1 MARALRKTAGV
12 MGAGA
17 GAVALL
23 GLGYAGITWYRYGKV
38 ARGGPRDPLVD
49 HFIPKYEVREVHR
62 TRVAAPAEL
71 TFLAAHD
78 LDLQRSTI
86 VRALFTGRELLMG
99 GERSKREQ
107 GPGFLAEVLA
117 LGWRVLAEE
126 PGRELVI
133 GAVTQPWK
141 SEVEFL
147 GVAPEEFAAFKEPGY
162 AKIVWTLSAK
172 PVGEAASIFSTET
185 RVVTTDP
192 DSRARFR
199 RYWAVFS
206 PGILLIRYETLRLV
220 RREAERLAALERA
233 PVTGISLHGE
243 QAAIAQAA
251 ATGAVRPGPTEPGVF

>member
-1 MARALRKTAGV
+1 
-12 MGAGA
+12 
-17 GAVALL
+17 L

-49 HFIPKYEVREVHR
+49 RFMPKYEVREVHQ
-62 TRVAAPAEL
+62 TRVAAPAEV

-99 GERSKREQ
+99 GEHAKREQ

-141 SEVEFL
+141 VDVQFL
-147 GVAPEEFAAFKEPGY
+147 GLGPEDFTDFKVPGY
-162 AKIVWTLSAK
+162 AKIVWTLSVK
-172 PVGEAASIFSTET
+172 PVGVAESIFSTET
-185 RVVTTDP
+185 RVATTDP
-192 DSRARFR
+192 ESRARFR
-199 RYWAVFS
+199 RYWSVFS

-220 RREAERLAALERA
+220 RREAERLAALETLA
-233 PVTGISLHGE
+233 VPEVSLAG
-243 QAAIAQAA
+243 QSS
-251 ATGAVRPGPTEPGVF
+251 P

>member
-49 HFIPKYEVREVHR
+49 SFIPKYEVREVHR
-62 TRVAAPAEL
+62 TRVAAPAEV

-99 GERSKREQ
+99 GERSKREH

-141 SEVEFL
+141 AEVEFRGL
-147 GVAPEEFAAFKEPGY
+147 APDEFAAFKEPGY
-162 AKIVWTLSAK
+162 AKIVWTLAAK
-172 PVGEAASIFSTET
+172 PMGEKASIFSTET

-199 RYWAVFS
+199 RYWSVFS
-206 PGILLIRYETLRLV
+206 PGILLLRYETLRLV

-233 PVTGISLHGE
+233 AVGGTSLAGQE
-243 QAAIAQAA
+243 AIPQAA
-251 ATGAVRPGPTEPGVF
+251 ATGAAGPGHTN

>member
-23 GLGYAGITWYRYGKV
+23 GLGYAGVTWYRYGKV
-38 ARGGPRDPLVD
+38 ARGGPRNPLVD
-49 HFIPKYEVREVHR
+49 RFIPKYEIREVHQ
-62 TRVAAPAEL
+62 TRVAAPAYA

-99 GERSKREQ
+99 GERSKREHP
-107 GPGFLAEVLA
+107 PGFLAEVLA

-126 PGRELVI
+126 PGREIVL

-141 SEVEFL
+141 ADVEFRGL
-147 GVAPEEFAAFKEPGY
+147 GPDEFAAFKESGY
-162 AKIVWTLSAK
+162 AKIVWTFGVR
-172 PVGEAASIFSTET
+172 PVGENASIFSTET

-192 DSRARFR
+192 ESRSRFR
-199 RYWAVFS
+199 RYWSVFS

-220 RREAERLAALERA
+220 RREAERLAAVEPAALPEVSLARQQA
-233 PVTGISLHGE
+233 P
-243 QAAIAQAA
+243 
-251 ATGAVRPGPTEPGVF
+251 

>member
-1 MARALRKTAGV
+1 MGRALRKTAGV

-23 GLGYAGITWYRYGKV
+23 GLGYAGVTWYRYGKV

-49 HFIPKYEVREVHR
+49 GFIPKYEVREVHQ
-62 TRVAAPAEL
+62 TRVAAPAEV
-71 TFLAAHD
+71 TFGVARD

-99 GERSKREQ
+99 GERLKREHA
-107 GPGFLAEVLA
+107 PGFVAEVLA
-117 LGWRVLAEE
+117 LGWCILAEE

-141 SEVEFL
+141 APVEFL
-147 GVAPEEFAAFKEPGY
+147 SLLPDAFASFKEPGY
-162 AKIVWTLSAK
+162 AKIVWTFAVK
-172 PVGEAASIFSTET
+172 PLGQKASIFRTET

-192 DSRARFR
+192 ESRSQFR
-199 RYWAVFS
+199 RYWSVFS

-220 RREAERLAALERA
+220 KREAERIARAELPALAE
-233 PVTGISLHGE
+233 ISL
-243 QAAIAQAA
+243 
-251 ATGAVRPGPTEPGVF
+251 PGQQTPVAHES